1 MQVTQDNP
9 VSGTRIES
17 PGKPQSTLG
26 KTLPDSKASVVRKGA
41 VISNAPIP
49 SVSLTQNE
57 YLVENEAEN
66 SNQEMRRSVSGH
78 VGSSSSS
85 QQKMGVVRKAAGKVW
100 VDTQL
105 SEWPDND
112 FRIFVGNL
120 GKEVTDAVL
129 SHAFSKYPSF
139 TKAKVMRSKDG
150 QGKGFGFVSL
160 GSIQEGAQA
169 LREMNGHYIGSRPC
183 KVKKAATEERTLKD
197 KRGKVV
203 KRKLASAK
211 HHPYHSWT

>member
-1 MQVTQDNP
+1 MQEYEDLPGIEAKIDADRTQ
-9 VSGTRIES
+9 R
-17 PGKPQSTLG
+17 TLE
-26 KTLPDSKASVVRKGA
+26 KAAPTSHASVVRKAA
-41 VISNAPIP
+41 VITNISVP
-49 SVSLTQNE
+49 SVSTRDEIEHPVNDGL
-57 YLVENEAEN
+57 
-66 SNQEMRRSVSGH
+66 RSKEELRKTTSAHGQVSG
-78 VGSSSSS
+78 
-85 QQKMGVVRKAAGKVW
+85 QPKLGVVRKAAGKVW

-105 SEWPDND
+105 SEWPEND

-203 KRKLASAK
+203 KRTSSK
-211 HHPYHSWT
+211 HHVVHPYKNWN

>member
-1 MQVTQDNP
+1 M
-9 VSGTRIES
+9 
-17 PGKPQSTLG
+17 
-26 KTLPDSKASVVRKGA
+26 
-41 VISNAPIP
+41 ISNAPIP
-49 SVSLTQNE
+49 SLSVAQNE
-57 YLVENEAEN
+57 VYLLEKGVQNLK
-66 SNQEMRRSVSGH
+66 QETRRSIPSH
-78 VGSSSSS
+78 VGSSSLG

-105 SEWPDND
+105 SDWPEND

-129 SHAFSKYPSF
+129 AHAFSKYPSF
-139 TKAKVMRSKDG
+139 RKAKVMRSKDG

-183 KVKKAATEERTLKD
+183 KVKKAATEERNLKD

-203 KRKLASAK
+203 KRNLKTAPAK
-211 HHPYHSWT
+211 HHPYQSWT